1 LRSRDAVHRG
11 ASVHASHWVA
21 ADMTVKAT
29 IREAELRRLAKVA
42 KAEGVCIR
50 VMVGGIEIEIRD
62 EGNPIVDAK
71 REMVF

>member
-1 LRSRDAVHRG
+1 LRCICPRQPLR
-11 ASVHASHWVA
+11 A

>member
-1 LRSRDAVHRG
+1 
-11 ASVHASHWVA
+11 
-21 ADMTVKAT
+21 MTVKAT

-42 KAEGVCIR
+42 KTEGVCIR